1 MNHVAYSS
9 GKFNSIEDARDRKA
23 EVVQKGISD
32 AFLVVYFNG
41 ERITMQKAKSLINAQ
56 GASVLFKEKTYTD
69 GRLSINAVDSTK
81 PVEYNNTQTSNENKI
96 EMKPKSLM
104 PSKAEMI
111 KQKTAYS
118 VNIIDRKK
126 KKSKDLMMYS
136 LATDTLDQNSIER
149 LNRVGVFHYNADSSQ
164 IQSQVFATENMNAIL
179 SFYTNGM
186 VLKSFD
192 LEQYEV
198 YSVKIQTKLKG
209 AIGNW
214 LLRSNRIFRFSELE
228 GELYL
233 VFYVSSIQEK
243 NGLIEEL
250 KEIIIE

>member
-1 MNHVAYSS
+1 
-9 GKFNSIEDARDRKA
+9 
-23 EVVQKGISD
+23 
-32 AFLVVYFNG
+32 
-41 ERITMQKAKSLINAQ
+41 
-56 GASVLFKEKTYTD
+56 
-69 GRLSINAVDSTK
+69 
-81 PVEYNNTQTSNENKI
+81 
-96 EMKPKSLM
+96 MKPKSLM

-243 NGLIEEL
+243 NRLIEEL